1 MRIVG
6 GSLRGRRLVEPDDRT
21 IRPTTDRARETL
33 FNILAHQNRL
43 TGARVLDVFA
53 GTGALGCEA
62 LSRGAE
68 SAVFIENDPAAIR
81 ILRSNIAAL
90 KLDDRARVLKRNALS
105 PSAATGQFDLVFL
118 DPPYGRGLGE
128 QALVALRKTDW
139 LAPDALTVLEEK
151 AAALPDKIEGFGRTD
166 QRTVGQTAFGFFRH
180 HVADDA
186 T

>member
-43 TGARVLDVFA
+43 AGASVLDVFA

-62 LSRGAE
+62 LSRGA
-68 SAVFIENDPAAIR
+68 AKGVFIENDPAAIR
-81 ILRSNIAAL
+81 IVRTNVAAL
-90 KLDDRARVLKRNALS
+90 KLEDVARVVKRSALA
-105 PSAATGQFDLVFL
+105 PGTPDNPFDLVFL

-128 QALVALRKTDW
+128 QAMAALRKAGW
-139 LAPDALTVLEEK
+139 LAPDALIVLEEQVGS
-151 AAALPDKIEGFGRTD
+151 LPDVVGGFERMDMRKI
-166 QRTVGQTAFGFFRH
+166 GQSTFGFFRH
-180 HVADDA
+180 DVADRA